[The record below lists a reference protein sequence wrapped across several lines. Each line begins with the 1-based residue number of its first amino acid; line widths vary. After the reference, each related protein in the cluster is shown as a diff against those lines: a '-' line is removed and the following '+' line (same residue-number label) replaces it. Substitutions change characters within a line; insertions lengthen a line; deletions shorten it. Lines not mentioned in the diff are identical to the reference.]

1 MYVSSLF
8 LVVHFSC
15 LFLVYV
21 RFSSVCASLFVTFIY
36 HIVINILGVY
46 VDYMC
51 SCYFVLSY
59 EVCQFMYN
67 YMHIY
72 IYIYTYTY
80 TYMYIYIY
88 IYIHTSLSLSIYI
101 YMMCVY
107 IYIYIYT
114 YRRMHS
120 EPCRTPRARR
130 CSSAGPRPHTVNFQT
145 DNSSGYYFFS
155 CYLFAIACS
164 LGAAGLPGGSV
175 WLFSYYGQ
183 FSN

>member
-1 MYVSSLF
+1 MLTICVLVILFYHMKYVSS
-8 LVVHFSC
+8 C
-15 LFLVYV
+15 III
-21 RFSSVCASLFVTFIY
+21 C
-36 HIVINILGVY
+36 
-46 VDYMC
+46 
-51 SCYFVLSY
+51 
-59 EVCQFMYN
+59 
-67 YMHIY
+67 IY
-72 IYIYTYTY
+72 IHTHTCR
-80 TYMYIYIY
+80 
-88 IYIHTSLSLSIYI
+88 YIHTSLSLYIYI
-101 YMMCVY
+101 YMMC